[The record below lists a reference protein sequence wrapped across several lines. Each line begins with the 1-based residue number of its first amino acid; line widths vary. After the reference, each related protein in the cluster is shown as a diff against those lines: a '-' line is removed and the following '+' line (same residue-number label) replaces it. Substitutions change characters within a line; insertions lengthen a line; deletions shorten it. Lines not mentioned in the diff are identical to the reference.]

1 MSSSPS
7 PASVLPARTTKFYL
21 DSLVSTLTDE
31 TPFISGVYQLPKNML
46 SLLYGK
52 ETTGGLVSRP
62 TSNLCSLL
70 HSYICIR
77 RIDFTNVSEEALR
90 HLSDMCD
97 PATFGLNNEDV
108 LDESYRK
115 ARKLDNS
122 YFHTTFDV
130 VRSGLLET
138 IHSEFLVERHIDKRI
153 RAEMYKLNIYGT
165 CHVIGILSRCI
176 SMSLIRT
183 F

>member
-1 MSSSPS
+1 MTIWAQMTLVGKDHISSSVFTQVCVLRCVTEWRIWSLALDLCARGLASFVFADSPWPSHHLRGPYSQPRHGRTENIWAWYKKTTLLIYADFKIPSFHIQLDMSSSPS

-70 HSYICIR
+70 Y
-77 RIDFTNVSEEALR
+77 
-90 HLSDMCD
+90 
-97 PATFGLNNEDV
+97 
-108 LDESYRK
+108 
-115 ARKLDNS
+115 
-122 YFHTTFDV
+122 
-130 VRSGLLET
+130 
-138 IHSEFLVERHIDKRI
+138 
-153 RAEMYKLNIYGT
+153 MY
-165 CHVIGILSRCI
+165 
-176 SMSLIRT
+176 
-183 F
+183 